1 MRIESIEQIP
11 IAKFDETQ
19 PDCGTIIATKV
30 VFSGVESKCILSRIL
45 IDVLGRPGKDNDME
59 LVTSGNRCVVVWTQP
74 QLSIEVAKN
83 LIKTAITPN
92 PKKD

>member
-1 MRIESIEQIP
+1 MKIESIEQIP

-30 VFSGVESKCILSRIL
+30 VFSGVDSPCILSRIL

-59 LVTSGNRCVVVWTQP
+59 LVNSGNCCVVVWTHP
-74 QLSIEVAKN
+74 QLSLEVVEN
-83 LIKTAITPN
+83 LIHTAITPQ